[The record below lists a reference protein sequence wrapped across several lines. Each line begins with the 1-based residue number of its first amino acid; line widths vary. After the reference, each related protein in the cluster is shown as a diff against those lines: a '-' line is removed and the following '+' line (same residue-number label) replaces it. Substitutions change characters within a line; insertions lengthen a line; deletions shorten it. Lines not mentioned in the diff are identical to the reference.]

1 MEWGMSPMSAQ
12 PLPLIQ
18 LKSSLF
24 HLFIQK
30 RFSLNWKV
38 WHFEFFAV
46 TANFHNLFS
55 VSVSLYWFVE
65 MFSSAWW
72 GSSSRSLNAKHVDI
86 MMMHS
91 TTLTHSLTTS
101 KLWNTL
107 LLWKCSHR
115 VFGLVN
121 KTRNSAGPLSEG
133 KQVCL
138 TLGWSSVVFALCLLR
153 EKYSL

>member
-65 MFSSAWW
+65 MFSSAWL
-72 GSSSRSLNAKHVDI
+72 GSSSRSLNTKHV
-86 MMMHS
+86 
-91 TTLTHSLTTS
+91 
-101 KLWNTL
+101 LWWCTAL
-107 LLWKCSHR
+107 LLPILWPPPNCGTLCCCGSALI
-115 VFGLVN
+115 VSLGLSTKPGIPLVLSLRGN
-121 KTRNSAGPLSEG
+121 KFALLWGEAQLCLPY
-133 KQVCL
+133 VCL
-138 TLGWSSVVFALCLLR
+138 GKKTKQL
-153 EKYSL
+153 